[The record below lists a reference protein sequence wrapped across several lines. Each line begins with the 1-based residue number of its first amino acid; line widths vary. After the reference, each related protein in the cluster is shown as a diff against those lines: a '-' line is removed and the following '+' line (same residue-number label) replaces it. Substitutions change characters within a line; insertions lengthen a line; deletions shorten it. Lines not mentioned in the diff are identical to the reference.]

1 MTGKREQ
8 QKADRC
14 RRIIEAAEQLFRHQ
28 GYEDTK
34 IEVIAREAGVS
45 VGTVYNYFETK
56 SDIVMTLVT
65 RHAEFVDAE
74 IEEIISRPTSKPG
87 EDICGFFYAM
97 TNHSLQHL
105 GKENWRI
112 LYGLSIAQPQS
123 QLGAKFAHFNGQL
136 RSRVIDMLGSFLRR
150 GLLMEHCDTHQL
162 GSILFQIE
170 AMHYIDLV
178 SEDSLSFDDYRK
190 RLHASV
196 HFVIAPYTREVNQ
209 CNQATSCT
217 GSSDSA

>member
-8 QKADRC
+8 QKADRL
-14 RRIIEAAEQLFRHQ
+14 RRIIEASEQLFRTQ
-28 GYEDTK
+28 GYENTK
-34 IEVIAREAGVS
+34 IEAIASQAGVS

-65 RHAEFVDAE
+65 RHADFVEAE
-74 IEEIISRPTSKPG
+74 IEEIRNRPPSNLVD
-87 EDICGFFYAM
+87 DICGLFFAM

-112 LYGLSIAQPQS
+112 LFGLSIAQPNS
-123 QLGAKFAHFNGQL
+123 QLGSKFADFNDRL
-136 RSRVIDMLGSFLRR
+136 RERVIDMLEALRDKGR
-150 GLLMEHCDTHQL
+150 LKKDCDTQQL

-178 SEDSLSFDDYRK
+178 SGDDNSVNHYRK
-190 RLHASV
+190 NLRQAV
-196 HFVIAPYTREVNQ
+196 HYVIAPWSGE
-209 CNQATSCT
+209 
-217 GSSDSA
+217 

>member
-1 MTGKREQ
+1 MAGKREQ
-8 QKADRC
+8 QKAERC
-14 RRIIEAAEQLFRHQ
+14 RRIIEVSEQLFRHQ

-34 IEVIAREAGVS
+34 IQTIAKAAGVS

-74 IEEIISRPTSKPG
+74 IEEIISSASTRPDD
-87 EDICGFFYAM
+87 DICGFFFAM

-112 LYGLSIAQPQS
+112 LYGLSIAQPKS

-136 RSRVIDMLGSFLRR
+136 RNRVIDMLNAFLDK
-150 GLLMEHCDTHQL
+150 GLLTEGCDTEQL
-162 GSILFQIE
+162 GSVLFQVE

-178 SEDSLSFDDYRK
+178 STDSLSFDDYKNQLR
-190 RLHASV
+190 AAVSFIV
-196 HFVIAPYTREVNQ
+196 APYLRETNRL
-209 CNQATSCT
+209 N
-217 GSSDSA
+217 